1 MRLDELLPETED
13 EFPPADERHRF
24 GGLFPLF
31 DVRRQFL
38 GDVFR
43 DAEDV
48 GGQVDDFGEGE
59 AVVFFLHGAAGDS
72 VEHFHLV
79 GFGHV
84 DREVEVD
91 DAAAF
96 GEDGRQVAEVG
107 GEPDEGAAVDEGF
120 GDGDGDGEAVAGAG
134 ASAEFVDYDHA
145 SVVDVAE
152 DEGRFAHFGG
162 EGGDVG
168 FDAVVYGDAG
178 EELVED
184 REGCIGCRDE
194 ASYLSHDSHQCD

>member
-1 MRLDELLPETED
+1 MRLNELLPETENQ
-13 EFPPADERHRF
+13 FPPADERDRF
-24 GGLFPLF
+24 GSLFSLF
-31 DVRRQFL
+31 HIRRQFF
-38 GDVFR
+38 GDLFR

-59 AVVFFLHGAAGDS
+59 AVVLFLHGAAGDS

-84 DREVEVD
+84 DREVEID
-91 DAAAF
+91 DATAF
-96 GEDGRQVAEVG
+96 REDGRQVAEVG
-107 GEPDEGAAVDEGF
+107 GEPDESAAVHEGL

-145 SVVDVAE
+145 SVIDVSE
-152 DEGRFAHFGG
+152 DEGRLAHFGG

-184 REGCIGCRDE
+184 WE
-194 ASYLSHDSHQCD
+194 

>member
-1 MRLDELLPETED
+1 MRLNELLPETENQ
-13 EFPPADERHRF
+13 FPPTDKRHRF
-24 GGLFPLF
+24 GRLFPLF
-31 DVRRQFL
+31 DIRRQFL
-38 GDVFR
+38 GDLFR

-59 AVVFFLHGAAGDS
+59 AVVLFLHGAAGDS
-72 VEHFHLV
+72 VEHLHLV

-84 DREVEVD
+84 DREVEGD

-96 GEDGRQVAEVG
+96 REDGGQVAEVG
-107 GEPDEGAAVDEGF
+107 GEPDEGAAVHEGLC
-120 GDGDGDGEAVAGAG
+120 DGNGDGEAVAGAG

-145 SVVDVAE
+145 SVIDVSE

-184 REGCIGCRDE
+184 WEGCIGSWDE
-194 ASYLSHDSHQCD
+194 ASYLSHDGHQCD